1 MKMTMRPIDH
11 SSMKHLLGYAL
22 AQARIGANSA
32 FTATIGEPMQLRP
45 VEFSLLMLLL
55 SNHDVTQ
62 TDLAA
67 ALRLNAPN
75 LTLVISRLQERA
87 LVVRERHAGDR
98 RAQWI
103 RLTPAGRT
111 LARQASKA
119 SNLMEA
125 ELRSRYTDAEWAML
139 LELLQRASG

>member
-1 MKMTMRPIDH
+1 MTSRLIDQ

-22 AQARIGANSA
+22 AQARVGASTA
-32 FTATIGEPMQLRP
+32 FAATIGEPLQLRP

-87 LVVRERHAGDR
+87 LVVRERSANDR
-98 RAQWI
+98 RSQWI
-103 RLTPAGRT
+103 RLTSAGRT

-119 SNLMEA
+119 STFMEA
-125 ELRSRYTDAEWAML
+125 TLRSRYTDAEWAML
-139 LELLQRASG
+139 LELLQRAAG